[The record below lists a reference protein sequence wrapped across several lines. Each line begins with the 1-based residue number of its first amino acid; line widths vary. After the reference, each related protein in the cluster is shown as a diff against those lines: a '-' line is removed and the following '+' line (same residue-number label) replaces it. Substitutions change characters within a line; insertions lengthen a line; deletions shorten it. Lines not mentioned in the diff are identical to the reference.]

1 MHVSREGGE
10 VVVVVTDDGKG
21 GATVEGGT
29 GLRGLI
35 DRLAV
40 LDGRLERRRARPARA
55 RAWRRTS
62 RSSPGSL
69 VAEASDPRV
78 ARHPFPPRHP

>member
-1 MHVSREGGE
+1 MVA
-10 VVVVVTDDGKG
+10 DDGVG

-40 LDGRLERRRARPARA
+40 LDGRLEV
-55 RAWRRTS
+55 TS
-62 RSSPGSL
+62 PPGKGTRLEAHIPISL
-69 VAEASDPRV
+69 EVAS
-78 ARHPFPPRHP
+78 

>member
-1 MHVSREGGE
+1 MVA
-10 VVVVVTDDGKG
+10 DDGKG
-21 GATVEGGT
+21 GATIEGGT

-40 LDGRLERRRARPARA
+40 LDGRLEVQPARRRARG
-55 RAWRRTS
+55 WRRTS

-69 VAEASDPRV
+69 VAEA
-78 ARHPFPPRHP
+78 ART